1 MDELDRRQMIKRYA
15 VLKKRRAELDQE
27 MSQLRDQIIAYCE
40 EQQVNELDAGAYRVK
55 LIIQD
60 RKEYDDHKV
69 YAALPDPE
77 IWRLI
82 SRADTA
88 KIASTIKLGVLSEE
102 SLQGTFTAKR
112 ITLLQIDKT

>member
-1 MDELDRRQMIKRYA
+1 MDELDRKQMIKRYA

-27 MSQLRDQIIAYCE
+27 MNELRSQIVAYCE
-40 EQQVNELDAGAYRVK
+40 EQQVSELDSGNYRVK

-60 RKEYDDHKV
+60 RKEYDDQKV

-82 SRADTA
+82 SRADA
-88 KIASTIKLGVLSEE
+88 SKIASSIKLGALSAE
-102 SLQGTFTAKR
+102 SLQGTFTTKR
-112 ITLLQIDKT
+112 ITLLQIDKL